1 MLKMAS
7 DAANSENDAEMIR
20 ECEQYVEQNNIQ
32 SILKDA
38 IVQLC
43 VAKPANPFKFLREHF
58 EKLEKV
64 SIVAMFLTSQSE
76 LSSESDL
83 PLDYINFNRRLL
95 SPLYE

>member
-1 MLKMAS
+1 MGSDMAS
-7 DAANSENDAEMIR
+7 SDNDAEMIR

-43 VAKPANPFKFLREHF
+43 VAKPANIFKFLREHF

-64 SIVAMFLTSQSE
+64 SIVAIFHTSQSV
-76 LSSESDL
+76 LFAKSYL
-83 PLDYINFNRRLL
+83 F
-95 SPLYE
+95 

>member
-1 MLKMAS
+1 MEMGTDMAS
-7 DAANSENDAEMIR
+7 SDNDAEMIR

-43 VAKPANPFKFLREHF
+43 VAKPTNPFRFLREHF

-64 SIVAMFLTSQSE
+64 SIIAMFSTVQSVLFSKTIQPSIKNFVAHFIFISQ
-76 LSSESDL
+76 L
-83 PLDYINFNRRLL
+83 
-95 SPLYE
+95 